1 LPSQQ
6 VCFQHHS
13 HLFAHNVTVVFVHKL
28 HERRNEREAE
38 TADKY
43 VEYTGHV
50 TQRQRALRR
59 PLQHRTG
66 VCMSFAEIHRIT

>member
-1 LPSQQ
+1 M
-6 VCFQHHS
+6 
-13 HLFAHNVTVVFVHKL
+13 TVVFVHKL

-66 VCMSFAEIHRIT
+66 VCMSIRRDSSYNVDLHHELTGY